1 MKILITGS
9 NGLLGQKLVYKLI
22 ELASVDVIATSI
34 GNNRIARKTG
44 YRYFSLDITNRDAV
58 LNLVNEIKPD
68 CIINTAAMTN
78 VDACENDQAT
88 CKALNI
94 DAVEYLLEAARPL
107 NAHFIH
113 LSTDFVF
120 DGKKGPYREE
130 DKPNPLSYYA
140 ASKLQSEKLV
150 EASGLDWAILRTIII
165 YGVVDDVQR
174 SNLVLWTKSSL
185 QEGKSINVITD
196 QYRSPTLAE
205 DLADGCIAAALKR
218 ATGIY
223 HIAGA
228 EADLDSIINLV
239 KRIAG
244 FYGLDQSLIKPVT
257 SAELKQPAVRPPKTG
272 FILDKARKE
281 LGYEPHSFLEGLKIV
296 TQQLEKKN
304 ALAP

>member
-9 NGLLGQKLVYKLI
+9 NGLLGQKLVYKLLDHSNV
-22 ELASVDVIATSI
+22 EVIATSI
-34 GNNRIARKTG
+34 GSNRIAKTTG
-44 YRYFSLDITNRDAV
+44 YRYFPLDISDRDAV
-58 LNLVNEIKPD
+58 LALVGEIRPD

-78 VDACENDQAT
+78 VDACENDKPA
-88 CKALNI
+88 CKSLNI
-94 DAVEYLLEAARPL
+94 DAVEYLIEAARPL
-107 NAHFIH
+107 NSHFIH

-130 DKPNPLSYYA
+130 DTPNPLSYYA
-140 ASKLQSEKLV
+140 ESKLQSEKLV

-174 SNLVLWTKSSL
+174 SNLVLWTKTSL

-196 QYRSPTLAE
+196 QFRSPTLAE
-205 DLADGCIAAALKR
+205 DLADACIAAALKR
-218 ATGIY
+218 AKGIY

-257 SAELKQPAVRPPKTG
+257 SAQLKQPAVRPPKTG
-272 FILDKARKE
+272 FILDKARRE

-296 TQQLEKKN
+296 TQQLEQKN
-304 ALAP
+304 SLAP